1 MCNIMYENDEKDTPG
16 NEHLKRK
23 NVCNGLSVCYF
34 MKRLC
39 CYELLRNLYNIPRI
53 CREYWMYNKENTEL
67 FVKNVNVQKNMLTNH
82 KGSDIVRMYKIIH
95 MKS

>member
-1 MCNIMYENDEKDTPG
+1 MYENDEKDTPG

-67 FVKNVNVQKNMLTNH
+67 CVKKCKCSKKHV
-82 KGSDIVRMYKIIH
+82 D
-95 MKS
+95 KS

>member
-34 MKRLC
+34 MKRMC

-95 MKS
+95 RKS

>member
-1 MCNIMYENDEKDTPG
+1 MCNIMYENDEKDTPV

-95 MKS
+95 RKS

>member
-1 MCNIMYENDEKDTPG
+1 MCNIMYENDKKDTPG

-23 NVCNGLSVCYF
+23 NVCNGLSVCHF

-39 CYELLRNLYNIPRI
+39 RYELLRNLYNIPRI
-53 CREYWMYNKENTEL
+53 CRKYWMYNKENTEL

-82 KGSDIVRMYKIIH
+82 NGSDIVRMYKIIH
-95 MKS
+95 RKS